1 MSEKDSIIKKFIS
14 DLDLFGGKRAARGR
28 VHDQDL
34 FSEFSEIFSSDEI
47 TNICDSLMG
56 SAEYYASQINDLQE
70 TLNFIEDDDNAF
82 INGGIQSL
90 FEELQE
96 SIESLVDFIPGISL
110 PHCRQDEEDDYLY
123 TFNYQRWD
131 RDVNDY
137 EREGREFNE
146 NMATVIGMC
155 KEMKESYKKFREAV
169 RDTLAI

>member
-1 MSEKDSIIKKFIS
+1 MSWSDIANRFIGET
-14 DLDLFGGKRAARGR
+14 DLFGGKKATRDRD
-28 VHDQDL
+28 HDQNL
-34 FSEFSEIFSSDEI
+34 FSAFSEVFSSDEI
-47 TNICDSLMG
+47 DNICNSLTG
-56 SAEYYASQINDLQE
+56 SAEYYASQIGDLQE
-70 TLNFIEDDDNAF
+70 ALDFIDDDDNAF
-82 INGGIQSL
+82 INDDIQSL

-110 PHCRQDEEDDYLY
+110 PHYRQDEEDDHRY

-137 EREGREFNE
+137 ERESRKFNE

-169 RDTLAI
+169 RAILAI